1 VDAHS
6 LPPPGDETADEAPR
20 SSIRDII
27 SAILGFA
34 PPPSD
39 SMSDEP

>member
-1 VDAHS
+1 
-6 LPPPGDETADEAPR
+6 LPPPGDETADEVPHA
-20 SSIRDII
+20 SIRDII

-34 PPPSD
+34 PAPSE